1 MLFGI
6 GRAGHLVAVGPTVE
20 AVGTTAAD
28 VTNDWPATSYWL
40 RRWGVVAGGELGALA
55 VFDGYR
61 RLLLRVAYRI
71 LGSVGD
77 AEDVVQEAWL
87 KWHRV
92 DHSQVMDARAYLVRV
107 VTSAAVDLLRRAY
120 RQRETYIGPWLPE
133 PVPSGDDAVAQTVL
147 ADSVSMA
154 MLVVLETL
162 SPLERAVFVLHET
175 FAFTYPEIA
184 AVIGRSE
191 QAVRQVAHRARGH
204 VQARRPRFQTDPVRR
219 RLATERFLAA
229 AVGGD
234 LAGLLEA
241 LAPEVTLWA
250 DGGGKVLTPRRPIH
264 GAGKVASFL
273 AKSADGLPA
282 GAMISF
288 QEVNGGPAA
297 VATHDGTVIAVF
309 VVDVDPTTDQIL
321 AIRIVTNPD
330 KLTTINRAAAG

>member
-1 MLFGI
+1 
-6 GRAGHLVAVGPTVE
+6 VAV
-20 AVGTTAAD
+20 
-28 VTNDWPATSYWL
+28 
-40 RRWGVVAGGELGALA
+40 GELGAA
-55 VFDGYR
+55 GVFEEHR
-61 RLLLRVAYRI
+61 RLLLSVAYRI
-71 LGSVGD
+71 LSSVGD

-92 DHSQVMDARAYLVRV
+92 DHSQVMDTRAYLVRV
-107 VTSAAVDLLRRAY
+107 VTSAAVDLLRRAS
-120 RQRETYIGPWLPE
+120 RQQEMYIGPWLPE
-133 PVPSGDDAVAQTVL
+133 PVLSGDDAAAESML
-147 ADSVSMA
+147 ADSISMA
-154 MLVVLETL
+154 MLVVFETL

-250 DGGGKVLTPRRPIH
+250 DGGGKVPTPRRPIH
-264 GAGKVASFL
+264 GAGKVARFL
-273 AKSADGLPA
+273 AKNADGLPA
-282 GAMISF
+282 GAMIRF

-297 VATHDGTVIAVF
+297 LATHDGTVIAVF
-309 VVDVDPTTDQIL
+309 VVDVDPTTDRIV
-321 AIRIVTNPD
+321 AIRIVANPD
-330 KLTTINRAAAG
+330 KLTAITRAVAG